1 MWLLWGLLWG
11 SAWAS
16 GPEVIAERE
25 RLRQEMTTLA
35 QRNAW
40 GGIERKFQKLEAL
53 GGTPRLADHLLGAQ
67 AALIQG
73 DVLTAIDR
81 LERGL
86 DGLGT
91 PEDRQ
96 QATEQL
102 AELRTRYGYV
112 NILVFRPQAPP
123 LERPE
128 MPFASEEQVAI
139 QFARKQ
145 LRRDRRYLG
154 MLPIGTYTLEDT
166 RFTVEGN
173 APMLD
178 VQVGMPVASG
188 RVIY

>member
-1 MWLLWGLLWG
+1 MWLLVGLLCG
-11 SAWAS
+11 SGLAS

-25 RLRQEMTTLA
+25 RLRQEMTLLA

-53 GGTPRLADHLLGAQ
+53 GGTPKLDDYMLGAR
-67 AALIQG
+67 AALTVG

-81 LERGL
+81 LERGI

-91 PEDRQ
+91 HEGRQ
-96 QATEQL
+96 QATELL
-102 AELRTRYGYV
+102 AELHRRYGYV
-112 NILVFRPQAPP
+112 NILVFRSSAPP
-123 LERPE
+123 LERPD
-128 MPFASEEQVAI
+128 MPFASEEKVAI
-139 QFARKQ
+139 DFARKR

-154 MLPIGTYTLEDT
+154 MLPIGTYVLEDT
-166 RFTVEGN
+166 RFTIKGD

-178 VQVGMPVASG
+178 VQIGMPAASG